1 MKTLF
6 VLLITVIPITTGS
19 SIQLA
24 SRGKARCPILTQPGA
39 TAAEKHAAEEL
50 AATLETISGAKFE
63 VREAIDAPSAAIIVG
78 PGPLAAK
85 YFPGVALAGFGQ
97 EQLTIRTKGRRLLLA
112 GGRPRGTL
120 YAVYRFLQNKCGIRW
135 WAPWASTIPHRTSLS
150 FTDLAVDAKP
160 AFESRDPFWYPAF
173 NGDWAARSFSN
184 SQSAGLTD
192 AHGGKVL
199 YKGFVHTF
207 YPLVPPE

>member
-120 YAVYRFLQNKCGIRW
+120 YAVYRFLQDQLGVRW
-135 WAPWASTIPHRTSLS
+135 WTPWATTVPKKSSLS
-150 FTDLAVDAKP
+150 IPDLNIDAKP
-160 AFESRDPFWYPAF
+160 AFEYR
-173 NGDWAARSFSN
+173 AA
-184 SQSAGLTD
+184 
-192 AHGGKVL
+192 HW
-199 YKGFVHTF
+199 
-207 YPLVPPE
+207 